1 MVRGHP
7 LKNLPLH
14 REEAP
19 LVNSELSIAQLPRPR
34 LPSDDSRSVRSL
46 FVSDVHL
53 GSKHSQAAA
62 LLETLHQHEPE
73 LLYIVGDFIDGWK
86 LKRRWRWSAC
96 YDQLF
101 ERLLELK
108 RLGTTISYAPGN
120 HDNFLR
126 GFLASF
132 GLVELR
138 DQFIHRAAD
147 GRRYLVIHGDQFDK
161 VEQSAQ
167 WLSVVGTHA
176 YDLMLTTNYWI
187 NWARGK
193 RHNRYAFCGMMKRRI
208 KGVVRQV
215 SGFEQQLTEAVH
227 RRQCDGIICGHIHT
241 PRISPLGD
249 LVYCNTGDWV
259 ENCTAL
265 LEFNDGTMELRRS
278 DGVVLGRLDARQKGE
293 GGDDWSDDPLL
304 SPLAPSDS
312 REGALLA

>member
-1 MVRGHP
+1 M
-7 LKNLPLH
+7 
-14 REEAP
+14 A
-19 LVNSELSIAQLPRPR
+19 NSELLVAQVTRTPAAPRA
-34 LPSDDSRSVRSL
+34 SRSARSL

-73 LLYIVGDFIDGWK
+73 FLYIVGDFIDGWK
-86 LKRRWRWSAC
+86 LKRRWRWPPC

-108 RLGTTISYAPGN
+108 RLGTRIHYMPGN

-126 GFLASF
+126 DFLANF
-132 GLVELR
+132 GIVELR
-138 DQFIHRAAD
+138 DQFIHQAAD

-176 YDLMLTTNYWI
+176 YDWLLTTNYWI

-193 RHNRYAFCGMMKRRI
+193 RTNRYAFCGMMKRRI
-208 KGVVRQV
+208 KKVVRRV
-215 SGFEQQLTEAVH
+215 SGFEDQLVAAAQA
-227 RRQCDGIICGHIHT
+227 RRCEGIICGHIHT
-241 PRISPLGD
+241 PRIGELGG

-278 DGVVLGRLDARQKGE
+278 DGVVLGTLEARPQGD
-293 GGDDWSDDPLL
+293 GGDDWTDGPYLA
-304 SPLAPSDS
+304 PLAPTGTH
-312 REGALLA
+312 EGVIFA

>member
-1 MVRGHP
+1 M
-7 LKNLPLH
+7 
-14 REEAP
+14 
-19 LVNSELSIAQLPRPR
+19 NSELLVAKVPRTPLSPR
-34 LPSDDSRSVRSL
+34 DSRSARSL
-46 FVSDVHL
+46 FVSDIHL

-73 LLYIVGDFIDGWK
+73 FLYIVGDFIDGWK
-86 LKRRWRWSAC
+86 LKRRWRWPAC

-108 RLGTTISYAPGN
+108 RLGTRLYYMPGN

-126 GFLASF
+126 GFLANF
-132 GLVELR
+132 GVVELR

-176 YDLMLTTNYWI
+176 YDWLLTTNYWI

-193 RHNRYAFCGMMKRRI
+193 RTNRYAFCGMMKRRI
-208 KGVVRQV
+208 KGVVRRV
-215 SGFEQQLTEAVH
+215 SGFEQQLIAAAEGC
-227 RRQCDGIICGHIHT
+227 QCEGIICGHIHT
-241 PRISPLGD
+241 PRISPLGN

-265 LEFNDGTMELRRS
+265 LEYGDGSMELRRS
-278 DGVVLGRLDARQKGE
+278 DGAVLGTLEARQQGE
-293 GGDDWSDDPLL
+293 GGDDWPDGPLL
-304 SPLAPSDS
+304 TPLAPSGS
-312 REGALLA
+312 REGAVLA